1 MQTNMKSAPQPFS
14 RKRLF
19 TFGGIGL
26 VILIG
31 AGVGAYFIVMTHR
44 VAIDTASI
52 TAPIIDLAPVAD
64 GRLNAVYV
72 QEGDIVA
79 ANAPVAEV
87 GTEILTAK
95 VAGEIINVNDTVG
108 AQVKS
113 GESVVSMIDPSQLR
127 VVGQIDEDKG
137 LANVAVGDAVIFTVD
152 AFGGKQFTGIV
163 DEVAPSS
170 NASGVVFSISDARE
184 EQTFDVKAR
193 FDTTAYPQ
201 LKNGMSARMWV
212 YQ

>member
-1 MQTNMKSAPQPFS
+1 MEPTFTPQL
-14 RKRLF
+14 RNRLILW
-19 TFGGIGL
+19 GGLAL

-31 AGVGAYFIVMTHR
+31 GGIGAYLIESARSVY
-44 VAIDTASI
+44 IDTASI
-52 TAPIIDLAPVAD
+52 TAPLIDLAPVSG

-72 QEGDIVA
+72 QEGDVVA

-95 VAGEIINVNDTVG
+95 VAGEIVKVNDTVG
-108 AQVKS
+108 AQVAP

-127 VVGQIDEDKG
+127 VVGSLDENKG
-137 LANVAVGDAVIFTVD
+137 LAQIAVGDAVIFTVD
-152 AFGGKQFTGIV
+152 AFGGTQFTGVV
-163 DEVAPSS
+163 DEIAPTS
-170 NASGVVFSISDARE
+170 NTSDIVFSVSNSRA
-184 EQTFDVKAR
+184 EQSFDVKAR
-193 FDTTAYPQ
+193 FDTARYPQ